1 MARRRA
7 AAEPA
12 RTPVSGRSG
21 SAGTS
26 VTNVAAMPRRP
37 RSQPASHT
45 ARSRRLGPAAA
56 VTALALLLTGCDV
69 RFGQVR
75 GATSQS
81 HLEFRLWFWMMVAGV
96 AVAVFVWALIFW
108 AIFRYRRRDDRMPR
122 QFQEHIG
129 LEVTYTVIP
138 LIMVLIIFGF
148 TFVVENNIDN
158 VLTPP
163 QVIVNVTG
171 YQWGWIFQYS
181 KPGPNPH
188 ANCSTS
194 PQDCITVE
202 TPLNAAES
210 ALAQPY
216 TSSIYPQLVLPVGET
231 VRIFLRSDDV
241 IHGFYI
247 HAFNL
252 SRYAQ
257 PGVVNQFEFHPTVTG
272 IYPGQC
278 TQYCGLYHSE
288 MLFSVKVDTPS
299 QFQAWFT
306 QQ

>member
-1 MARRRA
+1 
-7 AAEPA
+7 
-12 RTPVSGRSG
+12 
-21 SAGTS
+21 
-26 VTNVAAMPRRP
+26 MPRRP

-247 HAFNL
+247 HAFNF

-306 QQ
+306 QQEQKLKTPSTLQSLVRHA